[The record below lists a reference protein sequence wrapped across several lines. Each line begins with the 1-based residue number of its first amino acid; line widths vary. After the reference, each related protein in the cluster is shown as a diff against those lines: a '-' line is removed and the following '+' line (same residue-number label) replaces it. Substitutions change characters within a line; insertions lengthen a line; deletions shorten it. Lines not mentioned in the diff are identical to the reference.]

1 MALQLTYYRMTGT
14 HRATYEPAQMRKY
27 LHGRTA
33 CVRSV
38 SVPCVKWV
46 QAMTTGVRQPS
57 AQKLAM
63 LKAAAQAHVQYAAEA
78 GAGRDV
84 DRLMFG
90 MSLLAKDSEQ
100 AFFQDPSYALSKHW
114 AISTSHLTHEQF
126 DNWGWGEVVP
136 DGVGVAY
143 MIKRQGIF
151 VNVAA
156 VRDESRQWPARL
168 CHLMTEALDE
178 MRELCTAADK
188 ATPPSRL

>member
-1 MALQLTYYRMTGT
+1 MALQLAYYRMTGQQ
-14 HRATYEPAQMRKY
+14 RATYEPAQMRKY

-38 SVPCVKWV
+38 STPCVAWV
-46 QAMTTGVRQPS
+46 QAMTTGPTQPS
-57 AQKLAM
+57 MQKLSM

-90 MSLLAKDSEQ
+90 MSLLAKEHEK
-100 AFFQDPSYALSKHW
+100 AFFRDPSYALSKHW

-143 MIKRQGIF
+143 MIKQRGIY

-156 VRDESRQWPARL
+156 VRSEQRNWPARL
-168 CHLMTEALDE
+168 CHLMAEALDE
-178 MRELCTAADK
+178 MRDLCMQAAAAAPASK
-188 ATPPSRL
+188 L